1 MQSNR
6 VLGYVFLGL
15 GVLFGFFGLAWGAA
29 SIAGGTLNVTG
40 FLLLLLIL
48 TPIEA
53 MLIGA
58 GVYILRSSS
67 SETAEMIEV
76 KRQRKILSALQT
88 QGKLSLSDAA
98 LEVDATLDQIK
109 QDVYDLV
116 GKGLF
121 SGYVNWEDRML
132 YSRQARALRDAG
144 SCPNCNGTLELA
156 GKGVIKCPYCDT
168 EIFL

>member
-1 MQSNR
+1 MQNNR

-15 GVLFGFFGLAWGAA
+15 GVIVGFFGLAWGAA
-29 SIAGGTLNVTG
+29 NIASGTLEVTG

-48 TPIEA
+48 APIEA

-58 GVYILRSSS
+58 GVYILRSSAT
-67 SETAEMIEV
+67 EMAEMVEV
-76 KRQRKILSALQT
+76 KRQRKILNALQT
-88 QGKLSLSDAA
+88 KGRLSLSEAA

-121 SGYVNWEDRML
+121 SGYIDWQDGIL

-144 SCPNCNGTLELA
+144 SCPNCNGTLELV

-168 EIFL
+168 DIFL

>member
-1 MQSNR
+1 MQNNR

-15 GVLFGFFGLAWGAA
+15 GVMFGLFGLAWGMA
-29 SIAGGTLNVTG
+29 SIADGTLNTTG

-48 TPIEA
+48 APIEA

-58 GVYILRSSS
+58 GVFILRSSS
-67 SETAEMIEV
+67 SEMGEMLEV

-88 QGKLSLSDAA
+88 QGRLSLSEAA

-121 SGYVNWEDRML
+121 SGYIDWQDGIL

-168 EIFL
+168 DIFL

>member
-1 MQSNR
+1 MESNR

-15 GVLFGFFGLAWGAA
+15 GVIFGLFGLAWGVA
-29 SIAGGTLNVTG
+29 SIADGTLNVTG

-48 TPIEA
+48 APIEA

-58 GVYILRSSS
+58 GVFILRRSST
-67 SETAEMIEV
+67 EMAEMVEV
-76 KRQRKILSALQT
+76 KRQRQILSALQT
-88 QGKLSLSDAA
+88 QGRLSLRDAA
-98 LEVDATLDQIK
+98 LEVDATLDQVK

-121 SGYVNWEDRML
+121 SGYIDWQDGIL

-144 SCPNCNGTLELA
+144 SCPNCNATLELV
-156 GKGVIKCPYCDT
+156 GKGVIKCAYCDT

>member
-1 MQSNR
+1 MQNNR

-15 GVLFGFFGLAWGAA
+15 GVIIGLFGLAWGMA
-29 SIAGGTLNVTG
+29 SMADGTINVTG
-40 FLLLLLIL
+40 LLLLLLIL
-48 TPIEA
+48 APIEA

-58 GVYILRSSS
+58 GVYVLRSSAT
-67 SETAEMIEV
+67 EMAEMVEV

-88 QGKLSLSDAA
+88 QGRLSLSEAA

-121 SGYVNWEDRML
+121 SGYIDWQDGIL

-144 SCPNCNGTLELA
+144 SCPNCNGKLELA

-168 EIFL
+168 DIFL

>member
-1 MQSNR
+1 MQNNR

-15 GVLFGFFGLAWGAA
+15 GVMVGLFGAAWGAA
-29 SIAGGTLNVTG
+29 SISSGTLEVTG

-48 TPIEA
+48 APIEA

-58 GVYILRSSS
+58 GVFILRSSS
-67 SETAEMIEV
+67 SEMAEMVEV

-88 QGKLSLSDAA
+88 QGRLSLSEAA
-98 LEVDATLDQIK
+98 LEVDATLDQVK

-121 SGYVNWEDRML
+121 SGYIDWQDGIL

-144 SCPNCNGTLELA
+144 SCPNCNGKLELA